1 MNHRVYNKTPLADFL
16 ILVASAE
23 AGSEHPLAKAIV
35 DYTHYFLE
43 FGGPLTLKAAH
54 TLRSRDT
61 SWMKSASSFEN
72 IPGKGVHC
80 QVDNKGILVLLAFRS
95 LETGGSSCGGGPEK
109 YGYQVHSGHWQQL
122 ANC

>member
-1 MNHRVYNKTPLADFL
+1 MFSLKQ
-16 ILVASAE
+16 

-61 SWMKSASSFEN
+61 SWMKSVSSFEN

-80 QVDNKGILVLLAFRS
+80 QVDNKGILVS
-95 LETGGSSCGGGPEK
+95 YHYSYS
-109 YGYQVHSGHWQQL
+109 
-122 ANC
+122 

>member
-1 MNHRVYNKTPLADFL
+1 MLSLKQ
-16 ILVASAE
+16 
-23 AGSEHPLAKAIV
+23 AGSEHALAKVIV

-43 FGGPLTLKAAH
+43 FGGPPTLKAAH

-80 QVDNKGILVLLAFRS
+80 QVHIGELPLFL
-95 LETGGSSCGGGPEK
+95 
-109 YGYQVHSGHWQQL
+109 QL
-122 ANC
+122 RISTFSH

>member
-43 FGGPLTLKAAH
+43 FGGPSTLKAAP
-54 TLRSRDT
+54 TLRNRDT

-72 IPGKGVHC
+72 IPGKEVHC
-80 QVDNKGILVLLAFRS
+80 QVDNKGILVS
-95 LETGGSSCGGGPEK
+95 YHYSYS
-109 YGYQVHSGHWQQL
+109 
-122 ANC
+122 